1 MTIATIG
8 WPAAVILVIVVIG
21 AVALLST
28 IGASNAG
35 IASEKTRGKF
45 ADQYRELVSQY
56 ESLAQQTRDL
66 QAAMQ
71 ADLAELTTKVA
82 SIEHMMKEVA

>member
-28 IGASNAG
+28 IVASNAG
-35 IASEKTRGKF
+35 VASEKTRGKF

>member
-28 IGASNAG
+28 IVASNAG

>member
-8 WPAAVILVIVVIG
+8 WPVAVILVIVVIG

-28 IGASNAG
+28 IVASNAG
-35 IASEKTRGKF
+35 VASEKTRGKF

>member
-28 IGASNAG
+28 IVASNAG

-45 ADQYRELVSQY
+45 ADQYR
-56 ESLAQQTRDL
+56 
-66 QAAMQ
+66 
-71 ADLAELTTKVA
+71 
-82 SIEHMMKEVA
+82 

>member
-1 MTIATIG
+1 MTIGTIG
-8 WPAAVILVIVVIG
+8 WPVAVILAIVVIG
-21 AVALLST
+21 AVALLAT
-28 IGASNAG
+28 IVASNAG

-82 SIEHMMKEVA
+82 SIEHMMREVA

>member
-8 WPAAVILVIVVIG
+8 WPVAVILVIVVIG
-21 AVALLST
+21 AMTVLST
-28 IGASNAG
+28 IVASNAG
-35 IASEKTRGKF
+35 VASEKTRGKF
-45 ADQYRELVSQY
+45 ADQYGELVSRY
-56 ESLAQQTRDL
+56 EDLAQQTRDL

-71 ADLAELTTKVA
+71 ADLSELATKVA

>member
-8 WPAAVILVIVVIG
+8 WPVAVILVIVVIG

-28 IGASNAG
+28 IVASNAG